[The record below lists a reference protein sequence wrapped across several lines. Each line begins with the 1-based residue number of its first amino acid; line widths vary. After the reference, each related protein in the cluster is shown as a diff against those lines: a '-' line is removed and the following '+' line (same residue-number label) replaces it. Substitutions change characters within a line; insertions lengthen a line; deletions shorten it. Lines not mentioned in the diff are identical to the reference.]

1 MSVTHTTSGDRHV
14 SKATVYQPVVTQTG
28 TAVYIIPSP
37 HKRKTIVAQPVVTVS
52 GDVTIQPDPA
62 P

>member
-1 MSVTHTTSGDRHV
+1 M